1 MNYLKKYNLTTEDI
15 DQIKKHFNKD
25 IINKFEVMEYN
36 VTTILDYLNTFN
48 ITLFKDLILNRPDV
62 CFMNL
67 EVLKEKT
74 SKIDPNLI
82 KFIFEKEVNN
92 LMNFDI

>member
-1 MNYLKKYNLTTEDI
+1 MNYLEKYNLTKEDI
-15 DQIKKHFNKD
+15 EEIKKHFNKD

-36 VTTILDYLNTFN
+36 VTSILDYLSTFN
-48 ITLFKDLILNRPDV
+48 INSFKKLLLLRPDI

-67 EVLKEKT
+67 DILKEKT
-74 SKIDPNLI
+74 SKIDSNLI
-82 KFIFEKEVNN
+82 KFIFENEINN